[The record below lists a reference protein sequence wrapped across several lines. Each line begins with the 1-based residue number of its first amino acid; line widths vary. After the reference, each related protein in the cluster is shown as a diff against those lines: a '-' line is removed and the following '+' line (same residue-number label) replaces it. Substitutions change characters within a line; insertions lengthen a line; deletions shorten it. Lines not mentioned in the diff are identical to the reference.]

1 MKLSSIWR
9 LFNTSQL
16 SITHKKSVILALV
29 ILSLEYFDIIVYL
42 HNASALTR
50 LYCHSQIRGILVLFG
65 VLWFS
70 NFLAKYLVGSL
81 IIRLYRRFKSSTIMV
96 LASITIACMLGLQAI
111 TIAYFCQSRVQ
122 EILLALLVFRFVYQI
137 SIGIVIHETYE
148 SVLSIQQLSF
158 EFSSIIISSLEL
170 SVLAGVI
177 GYKIIDYLGLSTVNS
192 LLVFIYFL
200 GIAWLGVALFF
211 CFFNYELSLNKGTNK
226 LYRYMASNNFKLM
239 FKHFHQDT
247 LIAMS
252 LVGVRSSLCIISVI
266 YMPKF
271 LEGALGISL
280 HATSNI
286 IMSSSIIAII
296 LCWWVNKHLNR
307 FNYTNLIKFGL
318 VSLIMGSII
327 SYILF
332 FFKFIPLLGV
342 LILVVFHNLFALS
355 CPLILSNLFT
365 PTMRQL
371 AIISCYRNSFL
382 AFASLTYLVMEA
394 SGQMLHNNFFPPA
407 VFLIII
413 ALVCYGCLVLFNRKA
428 VLN

>member
-1 MKLSSIWR
+1 
-9 LFNTSQL
+9 
-16 SITHKKSVILALV
+16 
-29 ILSLEYFDIIVYL
+29 
-42 HNASALTR
+42 
-50 LYCHSQIRGILVLFG
+50 
-65 VLWFS
+65 
-70 NFLAKYLVGSL
+70 
-81 IIRLYRRFKSSTIMV
+81 MV
-96 LASITIACMLGLQAI
+96 LASITIACMLGLQAV
-111 TIAYFCQSRVQ
+111 TIAYFCQSLVQ

-137 SIGIVIHETYE
+137 SIGIIIHETYE
-148 SVLSIQQLSF
+148 SVLSMQQLSF

-170 SVLAGVI
+170 SLLAGVI
-177 GYKIIDYLGLSTVNS
+177 GYKIIDYLGFSAVNS

-200 GIAWLGVALFF
+200 GIVWLGVALFF

>member
-42 HNASALTR
+42 HNASALTK
-50 LYCHSQIRGILVLFG
+50 LYCHSPIRGILVLFG

-81 IIRLYRRFKSSTIMV
+81 IIRLYRRFSSSTIMV
-96 LASITIACMLGLQAI
+96 LASITIACMLALQAM
-111 TIAYFCQSRVQ
+111 TIAYFCQSLVQ
-122 EILLALLVFRFVYQI
+122 EILLALLIFRFVYQI
-137 SIGIVIHETYE
+137 CIGIIIHETYE
-148 SVLSIQQLSF
+148 SVLSMQQLSF
-158 EFSSIIISSLEL
+158 EFSSIIIGSLEL
-170 SVLAGVI
+170 SLLAGVI
-177 GYKIIDYLGLSTVNS
+177 GYKVIDYLHLSPVNS

-200 GIAWLGVALFF
+200 GVVWLGVALFF
-211 CFFNYELSLNKGTNK
+211 CFFNYELSNQGRNKF
-226 LYRYMASNNFKLM
+226 YRYMASNNFKLM

-247 LIAMS
+247 LIAIT

-271 LEGALGISL
+271 LEVVLGISL
-280 HATSNI
+280 HTTSNI
-286 IMSSSIIAII
+286 IMSSSIVAII

-307 FNYTNLIKFGL
+307 FNYANLIKVGL

-332 FFKFIPLLGV
+332 FFKFIPLVGV

-365 PTMRQL
+365 PTIRQL

-394 SGQMLHNNFFPPA
+394 SSQTVHNNFFPPA
-407 VFLIII
+407 IFLIVI
-413 ALVCYGCLVLFNRKA
+413 ALVCYGCLVLFNRKT
-428 VLN
+428 VLD